1 MSGGRLA
8 VSLTG
13 AGRLVEIRR
22 DDDVPGRF
30 WSKARAEWG
39 TLGRNPAFVLEIHTE
54 RFLARLGWLAP
65 ACRQEGV
72 AIDWDERVSALIA
85 AHRAERLNLLA
96 AIEQNEALTD
106 DELSTRLGDT
116 RYHRD
121 LRSFQRRDL
130 AHLLALSH
138 GANFS
143 VPGAGKTAVQLACFE
158 AERAAGRVE
167 RMLVVAPISA
177 FGSWAEESAA
187 CLDPVPSISVLAG
200 EGVRPGSEIVLVN
213 YQRLLYAYETAARW
227 VQEAPTLVCLDEA
240 HRIKRGRS
248 GEWGSTCLDLAYLA
262 VRRDVLTGT
271 PAPQSPADLGVLLD
285 YLWLGQGHR
294 VLPAGT
300 WEREPPPGIGH
311 QIAAAARPL
320 FVRTTKSELELPP
333 VEFEVIEVAPD
344 QLQREVYDALR
355 NRYARSRGTSRA
367 QRARFAHMGT
377 IVMYLLEAATN
388 PGLLTAGSSG
398 DDSTY
403 FRHPPLPLGPDS
415 ALADLLAGY
424 GSHETPSKFLAL
436 VKLLQT
442 NREAGRKTLVWSNF
456 VRNLELLRSLLEVFS
471 PAVIHGG
478 VPSLASGAGAEY
490 TREGELERFRRDP
503 DCWVLLAN
511 PAALGEGVSLH
522 SACHDAIYL
531 ERTFN
536 AGQYLQS
543 LDRIHRLGLP
553 PDVTTRVTF
562 LITPETIDTV
572 VSDRV
577 QQKAA
582 QMGEMLDDADIITL
596 ALPDEEDVGA
606 PFDVADRADVA
617 ALFAHLRPDD
627 E

>member
-1 MSGGRLA
+1 VPGRLA
-8 VSLTG
+8 VSLAA

-22 DDDVPGRF
+22 DGSVPGTF

-39 TLGRNPAFVLEIHTE
+39 TLGRNPARVLEIHTE
-54 RFLARLGWLAP
+54 RFLARLDWLAS
-65 ACRQEGV
+65 ACRRDGV
-72 AIDWDERVSALIA
+72 AIDWDEHVPALIG
-85 AHRAERLNLLA
+85 AHRAERRNLQVA
-96 AIEQNEALTD
+96 VEQD
-106 DELSTRLGDT
+106 HRLSEDQLSARLDQS
-116 RYHRD
+116 RYVRE

-130 AHLLALSH
+130 AHLLSLAH

-177 FGSWAEESAA
+177 FGAWTEEAAA
-187 CLDPVPSISVLAG
+187 CLDPVPNIAVLAG
-200 EGVRPGSEIVLVN
+200 SGIPLDVEIVLVN
-213 YQRLLYAYETAARW
+213 YQRLLYTYEAAARW
-227 VQEAPTLVCLDEA
+227 VQEVPTLVCLDEA

-262 VRRDVLTGT
+262 ARRDVLTGT

-294 VLPAGT
+294 VLPTGT
-300 WEREPPPGIGH
+300 WEREPPPDIGH
-311 QIAAAARPL
+311 QIASAAGPL
-320 FVRTTKSELELPP
+320 FVRTTKNELGLPP
-333 VEFEVIEVAPD
+333 VDFEVIEVVPD
-344 QLQREVYDALR
+344 QLQREVYNALR
-355 NRYARSRGTSRA
+355 NRYGRDRRISRA
-367 QRARFAHMGT
+367 QRAHFAHMGT

-398 DDSTY
+398 DDPTY

-436 VKLLQT
+436 VELLQG

-456 VRNLELLRSLLEVFS
+456 VRNLEALRSLLEVFS
-471 PAVIHGG
+471 PAVVHGG
-478 VPSLASGAGAEY
+478 IPSLASATEADY
-490 TREGELERFRRDP
+490 TREGELERFRGDP

-522 SACHDAIYL
+522 TACHDAIYL

-543 LDRIHRLGLP
+543 LDRIHRLGLGP
-553 PDVTTRVTF
+553 EVTTKVTF
-562 LITPETIDTV
+562 LITPETIDAV
-572 VSDRV
+572 VADRV
-577 QQKAA
+577 GEKSVL
-582 QMGEMLDDADIITL
+582 MGEMLDDPDILTL

-606 PFDVADRADVA
+606 PFDVTDRADVA
-617 ALFAHLRPDD
+617 ALFAHLRPGD

>member
-1 MSGGRLA
+1 VPGRLA
-8 VSLTG
+8 VSLAA

-22 DDDVPGRF
+22 DGDVPGTF

-39 TLGRNPAFVLEIHTE
+39 TLGRNPARTLEIHTE
-54 RFLARLGWLAP
+54 RFLARLDWLGP
-65 ACRQEGV
+65 ACRRDGV
-72 AIDWDERVSALIA
+72 AIDWDDHVPDLIG
-85 AHRAERLNLLA
+85 AHRAERGNL
-96 AIEQNEALTD
+96 QTAL
-106 DELSTRLGDT
+106 EMGQRLSEDQLSARLGQG
-116 RYHRD
+116 RYVRE
-121 LRSFQRRDL
+121 LRPFQRRDL
-130 AHLLALSH
+130 AHLLSLAN

-158 AERAAGRVE
+158 AERTAGRVN

-177 FGSWAEESAA
+177 FGAWAEEAEI
-187 CLDPVPSISVLAG
+187 CLDPVPSVAVLAG
-200 EGVRPGSEIVLVN
+200 DGIPPGAEILLVN
-213 YQRLLYAYETAARW
+213 YQRLLFTYETAARW

-240 HRIKRGRS
+240 HRIKQGRS

-262 VRRDVLTGT
+262 ARRDVLTGT

-300 WEREPPPGIGH
+300 WEREPPPDIGH
-311 QIAAAARPL
+311 QIASAVGPL
-320 FVRTTKSELELPP
+320 FARTTKSELGLPP
-333 VEFEVIEVAPD
+333 VEFEVIEVVPD
-344 QLQREVYDALR
+344 ELQREVYDALR
-355 NRYARSRGTSRA
+355 NRYGRDRRISRA

-398 DDSTY
+398 DDPTY
-403 FRHPPLPLGPDS
+403 FRHPPLPLGSDS
-415 ALADLLAGY
+415 PLADLLAGY

-436 VKLLQT
+436 VELLRA

-456 VRNLELLRSLLEVFS
+456 VRNLEALRSLLAVFS

-478 VPSLASGAGAEY
+478 IPSEASGIRAEY
-490 TREGELERFRRDP
+490 TREAELERFRHDP
-503 DCWVLLAN
+503 ECWVLLAN

-522 SACHDAIYL
+522 TACHDAIYL

-543 LDRIHRLGLP
+543 LDRIHRLGLAP
-553 PDVTTRVTF
+553 EVKTRVTF
-562 LITPETIDTV
+562 LITPETIDEV
-572 VSDRV
+572 VADRV
-577 QQKAA
+577 GEKSVL
-582 QMGEMLDDADIITL
+582 MGEMLDDPDILTL
-596 ALPDEEDVGA
+596 ALPDEEDIGA
-606 PFDVADRADVA
+606 PFDVADRGDVA
-617 ALFAHLRPDD
+617 ALFAHLRPGD